1 MSREDPQMKIRL
13 PEALKG
19 QIEGASATNNRTMNA
34 EIVARLQASFEEGP
48 SSKGKGPA
56 ETPDMLIEGYR
67 QAVRSSEEV
76 RALLGLV
83 LVGVLTRLPEEA
95 LQDWDRDV
103 LVSTMEWLGETDPR
117 GAVHALLRVFE
128 GADKQRVGA
137 IRAVAKYLDRV
148 REHKMIEVN
157 QMMVET
163 LRKMYLNG
171 GLRSNPVL
179 SSVVTELAP
188 KRPANKGP
196 ERSGNARAPIK
207 RRL

>member
-13 PEALKG
+13 PEALKA

-34 EIVARLQASFEEGP
+34 EIVARLQASFEEGRP
-48 SSKGKGPA
+48 SKGKGPA

-128 GADKQRVGA
+128 GADKQRIGA

-188 KRPANKGP
+188 KKPVNKGP
-196 ERSGNARAPIK
+196 ERSSNARAPVK
-207 RRL
+207 RKL